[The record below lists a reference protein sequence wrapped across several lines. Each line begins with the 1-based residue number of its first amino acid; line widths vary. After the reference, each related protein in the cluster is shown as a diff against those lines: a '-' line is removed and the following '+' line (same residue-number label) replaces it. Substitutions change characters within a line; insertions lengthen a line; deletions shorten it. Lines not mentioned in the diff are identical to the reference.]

1 MNPENTPPPLPPS
14 PPPYKPPDLSPPP
27 LKPEIVQ
34 VVINKVQQKTGL
46 FSKQSYKMIV
56 TDLRL
61 IFALQAKNN
70 IDYIHQDPNLSL
82 AENPT
87 NFAIPLNQVQAI
99 EVYRAGFEDSSPD
112 SMTIRTLAGNI
123 TFLITDAYRV
133 SQNLKMVLGSLV
145 K

>member
-1 MNPENTPPPLPPS
+1 MSLENTPPPLPSS
-14 PPPYKPPDLSPPP
+14 PPPYKPPDLPPSP

-34 VVINKVQQKTGL
+34 VVIDKVQQKTGM

-70 IDYIHQDPNLSL
+70 IDYMHQDPNLSL
-82 AENPT
+82 SENPT
-87 NFAIPLNQVQAI
+87 NFAISLDQVQAI

-112 SMTIRTLAGNI
+112 SMVIKTLSEKISFQIN
-123 TFLITDAYRV
+123 DAYRV
-133 SQNLKMVLGSLV
+133 GQNLKKILGSIV